1 MAMREPG
8 SGGDYLSLHGGDRN
22 VQWRGAPLI
31 EVRRRCSHGP
41 RKEKRGGKERSFPRL
56 GGCWLRDS
64 FWQAAKKRRG
74 AAGPHGSDSVEE
86 TGQLATDTASECGH
100 RPAMLRARFQA
111 SIWCRPEAS
120 PCCMPSSKRPSG
132 AVQRRTRETELTGC
146 ASRERPLG

>member
-1 MAMREPG
+1 MGHIHQPTEPCSPLLWRWAVG
-8 SGGDYLSLHGGDRN
+8 ADMGHLSEPASL
-22 VQWRGAPLI
+22 PLVA
-31 EVRRRCSHGP
+31 EASLLP
-41 RKEKRGGKERSFPRL
+41 RAQQNNSPP
-56 GGCWLRDS
+56 WLRDS

-111 SIWCRPEAS
+111 SIRCRPEAS